1 MNNQQ
6 FTASQRLD
14 LANEDYPYS
23 EDFVPKR
30 TTHFTL
36 PENDIPNSDDDVPKM
51 TTVPENDTLIP
62 AEEDASHESSS
73 HESSS
78 QKSSSQESSSS
89 YDVATEQQSES
100 SEDDGVY
107 NDHEKLTKALSKL
120 GFVHDQYIS
129 GFVLKHK
136 AADLLSQYIEG
147 SDLNKV
153 EGFVG
158 IKHNF
163 EKIRE
168 AFTKWKNEAMIENS

>member
-73 HESSS
+73 
-78 QKSSSQESSSS
+78 QESSSS
-89 YDVATEQQSES
+89 YDDPEQQSES